1 MDINPYTNKDKD
13 SDQKNYE
20 MGFGTE
26 NLFGNL
32 LTAFILLALFIIL
45 YCKMTNKTLRD
56 MIVEIKEGL
65 SQTEYE

>member
-1 MDINPYTNKDKD
+1 MDTDLSTGRGMDI
-13 SDQKNYE
+13 DQLNYE
-20 MGFGTE
+20 MAFGTE